1 MREHIRQGIRASP
14 ILYRL
19 QLRLPGRGLND
30 RCPRRGDLLHL
41 TGFPRSA
48 NTYASYL
55 VQAAAPGCEDRI
67 STHHHVQATIRM
79 ALAARVPT
87 VVLVRHPLEAIAS
100 RLVMLR
106 ASTEDVAR
114 ADELLRYYGE
124 YYRYVE
130 RVRERLTL
138 ANFRMVIDHPERF
151 LELVGAAAPGLAIE
165 PPLSRA
171 VEQVALLFE
180 RTIEPRR
187 AAEDRVMPDPVKEGL
202 KTGFR
207 ELVQTR
213 RSYEQA
219 EAVYHRLSPPAP

>member
-1 MREHIRQGIRASP
+1 MREYIRQGIRASP

-19 QLRLPGRGLND
+19 LLRLPGRGLYD

-55 VQAAAPGCEDRI
+55 VQAAAPGCEDRM

-106 ASTEDVAR
+106 ASPDDGAR
-114 ADELLRYYGE
+114 ADEFIRYYHA

-130 RVRERLTL
+130 RVRERVTL
-138 ANFRMVIDHPERF
+138 ANFRMVVEDPERF
-151 LELVGAAAPGLAIE
+151 LELVRAAAPGFAIE
-165 PPLSRA
+165 APLSQV
-171 VEQVALLFE
+171 VEQVGVLFE
-180 RTIEPRR
+180 GTIEPRR
-187 AAEDRVMPDPVKEGL
+187 APEDRVMPDPVKEGL
-202 KTGFR
+202 KTRFR
-207 ELVQTR
+207 KLVQTR
-213 RSYEQA
+213 PPYEKA
-219 EAVYHRLSPPAP
+219 EAVYHRLTRPTS